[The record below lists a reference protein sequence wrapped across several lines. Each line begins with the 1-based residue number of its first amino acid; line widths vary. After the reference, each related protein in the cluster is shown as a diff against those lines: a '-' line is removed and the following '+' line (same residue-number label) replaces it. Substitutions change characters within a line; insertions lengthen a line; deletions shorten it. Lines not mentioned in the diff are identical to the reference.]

1 MNDNED
7 IVKKYNELKK
17 LSADLFKQDEI
28 AVNARNQKFRNEIEK
43 YRELINLRDKQIEQ
57 EVQMRT
63 EVEKRLQK
71 QRELVEEQKES
82 DKLQKQLLK
91 DVETFN
97 EKQLSGI
104 SNWLSNKQNKLNTQR
119 SNRANELIN
128 DWIKQNGQINEDN
141 YSKVQSTVERQLNK
155 EFRR

>member
-1 MNDNED
+1 M
-7 IVKKYNELKK
+7 
-17 LSADLFKQDEI
+17 

-71 QRELVEEQKES
+71 QENLLRNKRPSEQ
-82 DKLQKQLLK
+82 LQKQLLK

-97 EKQLSGI
+97 EKQPSG
-104 SNWLSNKQNKLNTQR
+104 NFKLV
-119 SNRANELIN
+119 
-128 DWIKQNGQINEDN
+128 K
-141 YSKVQSTVERQLNK
+141 
-155 EFRR
+155 